1 MQTVK
6 ITLAGKTYDVQKLP
20 IRQNREWRQK
30 FDEPIGKLLGA
41 AKAVGQLSK
50 QEWKDTREMMSTVGI
65 VLATHV
71 DDIVRVLLDS
81 MDLITQA
88 VFDYS
93 PVLKRE
99 KHLIEEHGFDDEMV
113 RAFVEVVQ
121 LAYPFS
127 PVIKSMIQLGSQVD
141 GISQSSPEPSGDSG
155 KTS

>member
-6 ITLAGKTYDVQKLP
+6 ITLAGKTYEVQKLP
-20 IRQNREWRQK
+20 IRANREWRKK

-41 AKAVGQLSK
+41 AKAVSDLSK
-50 QEWKDTREMMSTVGI
+50 QEWKDSREMFAAIG
-65 VLATHV
+65 LALAAHV
-71 DDIVRVLLDS
+71 DEIVHVLLGS

-93 PVLKRE
+93 PMLKKE
-99 KHLIEEHGFDDEMV
+99 QAFIEEHGFDEEMV

-127 PVIKSMIQLGSQVD
+127 PVIKSMIQLGSQAD
-141 GISQSSPEPSGDSG
+141 GISQSSLEPSGESG
-155 KTS
+155 KTT